1 MDTWRFYQRRSL
13 WGLALDSGHMT
24 FLFQRKSVADAG
36 YTVDIVYTADMV
48 CTVDMVYTVDM
59 VDTVDNVYTVYG
71 AFLGHK
77 SDQFRR

>member
-1 MDTWRFYQRRSL
+1 MRSV

-48 CTVDMVYTVDM
+48 CTVDMVYTVFTIQADLNCLNSSM
-59 VDTVDNVYTVYG
+59 YAYSWVNLVVPKN
-71 AFLGHK
+71 
-77 SDQFRR
+77 